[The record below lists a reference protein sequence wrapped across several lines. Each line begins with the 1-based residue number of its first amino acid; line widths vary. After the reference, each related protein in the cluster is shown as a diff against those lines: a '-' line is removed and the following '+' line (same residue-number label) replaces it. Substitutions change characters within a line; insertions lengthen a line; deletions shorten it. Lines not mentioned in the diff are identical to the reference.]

1 MTVQGRIVSF
11 HEHNEAER
19 TPDLV
24 AAVRDG
30 ATVALVTDAG
40 MPSVSDPGYRIVRGC
55 VDAGLPVT
63 VVPGPSAVLAALA
76 VSGLPSDRFAFEGF
90 APRKPGERARVFAA
104 LAEDQRT
111 LLFFESP
118 HRTAATLA
126 AMAETFGADRQ
137 AAVCRE
143 LTKTYEEVV
152 RGGLGELA
160 RWAAETEVR
169 GEVCLVVSGAGE
181 PEAPDP
187 AALLE
192 QVRER
197 VAAGQRLKDAAGE
210 VARTSGASART
221 LYEAFLKARR
231 AP

>member
-1 MTVQGRIVSF
+1 M
-11 HEHNEAER
+11 
-19 TPDLV
+19 
-24 AAVRDG
+24 
-30 ATVALVTDAG
+30 
-40 MPSVSDPGYRIVRGC
+40 
-55 VDAGLPVT
+55 
-63 VVPGPSAVLAALA
+63 
-76 VSGLPSDRFAFEGF
+76 
-90 APRKPGERARVFAA
+90 
-104 LAEDQRT
+104 
-111 LLFFESP
+111 
-118 HRTAATLA
+118 
-126 AMAETFGADRQ
+126 
-137 AAVCRE
+137 
-143 LTKTYEEVV
+143 
-152 RGGLGELA
+152 
-160 RWAAETEVR
+160 R